1 MVGDFQLELQ
11 LQSTVKDY
19 DHRSMVLVFGYQDPA
34 HFYYV
39 HFGKKT
45 DDHANQIFIVNAAPR
60 LKISTKTTPG
70 HRLERRLALR
80 EDRAQRERRT
90 RSSISTTWKRP

>member
-1 MVGDFQLELQ
+1 MVVGDFVLEVE

-45 DDHANQIFIVNAAPR
+45 DDHANQIFIVNGAPR
-60 LKISTKTTPG
+60 DEDLDQDHARHAPGTTPG
-70 HRLERRLALR
+70 
-80 EDRAQRERRT
+80 T
-90 RSSISTTWKRP
+90 R